1 MKAITKTVFIYEL
14 SELENARLQV
24 ILAAFLEDSA
34 ATPSEHEFDVKMMKE
49 SDRLK
54 EQIKE

>member
-14 SELENARLQV
+14 SELENSRLQV
-24 ILAAFLEDSA
+24 ILAAFLERSGNE
-34 ATPSEHEFDVKMMKE
+34 SEKRLAVEMMKE

>member
-14 SELENARLQV
+14 SEIENSRLQV
-24 ILAAFLEDSA
+24 ILAAFLERSGDE
-34 ATPSEHEFDVKMMKE
+34 SEKRLAVEMMKE